1 MQTFLDLISQYSI
14 GEIIVFLVM
23 LFLSFKQIVEF
34 IDWVKGKIEKRDKKQ
49 LNQYQEEKDLYKE
62 IEYFKEYVQQSQKYL
77 SKMQEQIDLLIESD
91 KDAIKAYITK
101 EHHHFCYEQKWID
114 DYSLD
119 KIPTR
124 SEIET
129 WITGLEIHRD
139 VYSFRSRKTYGI
151 DTIENLTNMGFFE
164 QFENKIK
171 SNNDEGV
178 LPEINGI
185 ESIECLNCGT
195 MLANDNGNSAIFDI
209 QIQIT
214 YRNIQEE
221 GGEVSQ

>member
-1 MQTFLDLISQYSI
+1 MQTFLDLISQYSV

-34 IDWVKGKIEKRDKKQ
+34 IDWIKGKIEKRDKKQ

-119 KIPTR
+119 CLEKR
-124 SEIET
+124 FGHYVEEHGNSFIESLMT
-129 WITGLEIHRD
+129 ELR
-139 VYSFRSRKTYGI
+139 
-151 DTIENLTNMGFFE
+151 NLPRRE
-164 QFENKIK
+164 PD
-171 SNNDEGV
+171 DEG
-178 LPEINGI
+178 
-185 ESIECLNCGT
+185 
-195 MLANDNGNSAIFDI
+195 A
-209 QIQIT
+209 
-214 YRNIQEE
+214 
-221 GGEVSQ
+221 